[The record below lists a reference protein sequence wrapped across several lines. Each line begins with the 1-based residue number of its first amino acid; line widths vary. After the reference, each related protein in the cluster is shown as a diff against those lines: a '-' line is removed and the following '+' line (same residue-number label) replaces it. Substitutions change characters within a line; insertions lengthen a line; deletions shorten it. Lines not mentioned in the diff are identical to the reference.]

1 MKQIVILGGGGGGT
15 IAANTLAHKFSN
27 EITRGEVSVQV
38 IGEGEDHVFEPANL
52 DIAFKGADPSKSL
65 HHEQSLLNRKI
76 RFTPD
81 GASKIDYAERRIVTR
96 GERVIPFD
104 YLVLAT
110 GAVGRPEV
118 MNGLK
123 EESLTFH
130 RGPFQAA
137 RIWEALQKFKGG
149 KVLVAITSVPYK
161 CPPSPNEAAFMLDE
175 FFRKKGI
182 RDSVEIKF
190 LTPFPRP
197 YSTQSISDVVQPMF
211 EERKIET
218 VPFFTA
224 DYVDPK
230 SKKIYSLEGEG
241 HDYDLLIAIPPHRGA
256 NVIQASNIGDE
267 EGFLPADKRTMRV
280 KDQSGVYAIG
290 DATNIPISKS
300 GVVAHLQA
308 GTVSMNI
315 ESEIKGNSERYEYS
329 GRINCPMETGHRR
342 ALFIAGTYTKPPPKQ
357 NPTFVRYVM
366 KKGFGRLYW
375 STLSGGW
382 NWLFDLYF
390 GKTTTPLKPEPLVQE
405 QKLVPVPQQTA

>member
-1 MKQIVILGGGGGGT
+1 MKRIIILGSGGGGT
-15 IAANTLAHKFSN
+15 IAANTLAHSLSR
-27 EITRGEVSVQV
+27 EIGRGEASVQL
-38 IGEGEDHVFEPANL
+38 IGEKKEHIFEPANL
-52 DIAFKGADPSKSL
+52 DIAFKGADPNKSL
-65 HHEQSLLNRKI
+65 HHEQSLLDSKVEFI
-76 RFTPD
+76 PD
-81 GASKIDYAERRIVTR
+81 AAIKVDYGERNVVTR
-96 GERVIPFD
+96 GGKKLSYDNLVI
-104 YLVLAT
+104 AT
-110 GAVGRPEV
+110 GAVGRPDV
-118 MNGLK
+118 LPGLK
-123 EESLTFH
+123 DESLSFH
-130 RGPFQAA
+130 RGPFLAA
-137 RIWEALQKFKGG
+137 RIWDALQKFKHG

-197 YSTQSISDVVQPMF
+197 YSTQSISDVIRPMF

-218 VPFFTA
+218 IPFFTA
-224 DYVDPK
+224 DYVDPAK
-230 SKKIYSLEGEG
+230 KKIFSLEGEG
-241 HDYDLLIAIPPHRGA
+241 HDYDLLIAVPPHRGA
-256 NVIQASNIGDE
+256 NVIQASHIGDE
-267 EGFLPADKRTMRV
+267 EGWVPADRRTMQV

-315 ESEIKGNSERYEYS
+315 EAEITGTSERFEYN

-342 ALFIAGTYTKPPPKQ
+342 GLFIAGTYTRPPPRQ
-357 NPTFVRYVM
+357 NPTFVRYLM

-375 STLSGGW
+375 STLSGRW

-390 GKTTTPLKPEPLVQE
+390 GKTSTPLKQE
-405 QKLVPVPQQTA
+405 VKAREAIPVPQTA